1 MLRNAVRGGYNAVIQ
16 VDLRPRVERSDPRQ
30 RWIEKIEADFAKR
43 AQAAVQSVDSGR
55 NGKSKHFSK
64 GRIAKLH
71 NWLETQADGTNLAK
85 TDHAGM
91 KNDDDTP
98 FEDPTLSSKNCKF
111 HVKTAL
117 NASNDNAD
125 SVLVS
130 ELAAEHLQSERYT
143 LDTKILAARRNMSTN
158 EHIVIPPRSGRK
170 VKLRLM
176 RGGEREKCTPK
187 TCVGVVDI
195 SYDGLVY
202 DQVMTNLSGD
212 LAMVYLINESL
223 VELDLSKG
231 TLVGTFEEIDSQ
243 EGSIQAILDTTFKEN
258 ASETLSSVKTGMK
271 TGAPVANK
279 KQKQFIKDNT
289 SIAHLSQGTQKK
301 LLQILYDNFEAVS
314 YGEFDLGNCQTT
326 KHKLFLKTE
335 QPSWVSQ
342 FPIPLQQFEEM
353 KRILK
358 EWHKMGII
366 EKSDSPYNSP
376 IFMVRK
382 KSLDEQGN
390 PKWRLVVD
398 YRKLNNISFP
408 ECFRLPLISECLN
421 KVARPPRVLY
431 EFRPSLGVY

>member
-117 NASNDNAD
+117 NASNDIAD

-158 EHIVIPPRSGRK
+158 ERIVIPPRSGRK
-170 VKLRLM
+170 EKLRLM

-195 SYDGLVY
+195 IVTTTDKAHAQGLFMATGY
-202 DQVMTNLSGD
+202 TSTGRHFKSISGT
-212 LAMVYLINESL
+212 
-223 VELDLSKG
+223 KG
-231 TLVGTFEEIDSQ
+231 FHAEEANPGT
-243 EGSIQAILDTTFKEN
+243 
-258 ASETLSSVKTGMK
+258 
-271 TGAPVANK
+271 P
-279 KQKQFIKDNT
+279 
-289 SIAHLSQGTQKK
+289 
-301 LLQILYDNFEAVS
+301 
-314 YGEFDLGNCQTT
+314 
-326 KHKLFLKTE
+326 
-335 QPSWVSQ
+335 
-342 FPIPLQQFEEM
+342 
-353 KRILK
+353 KR
-358 EWHKMGII
+358 HT
-366 EKSDSPYNSP
+366 
-376 IFMVRK
+376 
-382 KSLDEQGN
+382 
-390 PKWRLVVD
+390 
-398 YRKLNNISFP
+398 ISFVRRR
-408 ECFRLPLISECLN
+408 E
-421 KVARPPRVLY
+421 PRQ
-431 EFRPSLGVY
+431 S